1 MPPPMTA
8 DLDARK
14 RDHIDLCA
22 TGDVAFR
29 QKTTLLD
36 QVELVHDALPELAV
50 DEVDTTCKVLGKRLR
65 APIVVAAMTGG
76 TERAR
81 AINRELAAL
90 AERRGYG
97 FGLGSQRAMLDP
109 GAAKDPT
116 YAVRDVAPTT
126 LLLGNLGGVQAAGT
140 PLSAIVDVIARVGAD
155 ALCVHLN
162 PAMELVQPGGDRDFR
177 GVVDAIE
184 RLVGELDVPV
194 VAKETGCGLGPRA
207 VAKLT
212 RAGVRHVDV
221 SGAGGTSWVAVETA
235 RAEGAA
241 RDLGVAL
248 RDWGVPTAASVL
260 ACRAAR
266 PKLKTIIATGGVATG
281 LDVARAIALGA
292 TVAGIARPVLQQ
304 LVEGGVDAADRYLT
318 AVELEL
324 RSAMLLV
331 GARTLDD
338 LARADVLLG
347 PDLARW
353 AALTAGTVARAGRRS
368 DRRRSQTSR

>member
-1 MPPPMTA
+1 MPRLMSA
-8 DLDARK
+8 DIDTRK

-29 QKTTLLD
+29 QKTTLLE

-50 DEVDTTCKVLGKRLR
+50 DEVDTSCKVLGKRLR
-65 APIVVAAMTGG
+65 APILVAAMTGG

-81 AINRELAAL
+81 QINRDLAAL

-109 GAAKDPT
+109 ASAKDET

-126 LLLGNLGGVQAAGT
+126 LLLGNLGGVQAAAAD
-140 PLSAIVDVIARVGAD
+140 LAAVRDVIARVGAD

-177 GVVDAIE
+177 GVLPAIE
-184 RLVGELDVPV
+184 RLMGELEVPI
-194 VAKETGCGLGPRA
+194 VAKETGCGIGRRA
-207 VAKLT
+207 ATKLA

-235 RAEGAA
+235 RAEGTA
-241 RDLGVAL
+241 RSLGLAL
-248 RDWGVPTAASVL
+248 RDWGVPTAASVM
-260 ACRAAR
+260 ACRSAR
-266 PKLKTIIATGGVATG
+266 PRLKTVIATGGVATG

-304 LVEGGVDAADRYLT
+304 LLEGGVEAADAFLT

-331 GARTLDD
+331 GARNLDD
-338 LARADVLLG
+338 LGACDLVLG
-347 PDLARW
+347 PDLLRW
-353 AALTAGTVARAGRRS
+353 AQPFRAARGKTRR
-368 DRRRSQTSR
+368 